1 MNMIDFL
8 KTIYVGDRYVKGF
21 IIDSQQKV
29 VKIQVDSISRV
40 RSEDGLWNFYND
52 ENIDDGLIVFSDV
65 EAISFD
71 PPGFI
76 PNDGINYWDIK
87 KIKRED
93 DQDVYDIELYIG
105 SYYKLGEYNEV
116 KVCIRATRAYLEDPL
131 RPGIEICE

>member
-1 MNMIDFL
+1 MNIIDFF

-21 IIDSQQKV
+21 IINSQQKI
-29 VKIQVDSISRV
+29 VKIQVDSISRI

-87 KIKRED
+87 KIERED
-93 DQDVYDIELYIG
+93 EEDVYDIELYIG

-116 KVCIRATRAYLEDPL
+116 KVCIRAKRSYLEDPL
-131 RPGIEICE
+131 NPETEIH